1 MLGLS
6 GGRPDGRHLVAKRS
20 REGEKSGSRTTGSIR
35 QLQEANKSAKQC
47 RIEGRFGFWSG
58 DTERATIGG
67 AVRVPLHTDRHQE
80 VGVLSPSRGMG
91 GECGAR
97 SVGGDGRARG
107 HVEPHQTGGAGT
119 VESSTRGA
127 TRHCRDDL
135 DVATVPHIQQ
145 RRRLE
150 QVERV
155 GIPRPQDILQA
166 SSAGGEQQVWAESEA
181 GRLISAVM
189 DPSGSFV
196 VTCVPWF
203 GLVSGESSGQS
214 REETIHG
221 TVLRGFGLGGSHC
234 PLLRVRAAIQEADS
248 HLDEHDVVG
257 SDGQDGAWPV
267 PRRGSVQSDGG
278 HQARQLSSGRR
289 QESGRKGVGS
299 GKVSSAGR
307 ADAGAGRGSPVES
320 GQRQTS
326 ASVSRQQGGGSR
338 MGVSKRAHS
347 SQQDSGRVGWV
358 MEPPRS
364 RVEKRSAVD

>member
-1 MLGLS
+1 M
-6 GGRPDGRHLVAKRS
+6 
-20 REGEKSGSRTTGSIR
+20 
-35 QLQEANKSAKQC
+35 
-47 RIEGRFGFWSG
+47 
-58 DTERATIGG
+58 
-67 AVRVPLHTDRHQE
+67 RVPLHTDRHQE
-80 VGVLSPSRGMG
+80 VGVLSSSRRMG

-119 VESSTRGA
+119 VEPSTRGA

-181 GRLISAVM
+181 GRLIGAAM

-203 GLVSGESSGQS
+203 GLVSGESSGQPG
-214 REETIHG
+214 EETIHG

-234 PLLRVRAAIQEADS
+234 PLLRVRAIQEADS

-257 SDGQDGAWPV
+257 SDGQDGARPV

-278 HQARQLSSGRR
+278 HQAPQLSSGRR

-299 GKVSSAGR
+299 GEVSSAGR
-307 ADAGAGRGSPVES
+307 ADAGAGGGSSVES

-326 ASVSRQQGGGSR
+326 ASVSRQQDGGSR
-338 MGVSKRAHS
+338 LGVSKRAHS
-347 SQQDSGRVGWV
+347 PQ
-358 MEPPRS
+358 
-364 RVEKRSAVD
+364 